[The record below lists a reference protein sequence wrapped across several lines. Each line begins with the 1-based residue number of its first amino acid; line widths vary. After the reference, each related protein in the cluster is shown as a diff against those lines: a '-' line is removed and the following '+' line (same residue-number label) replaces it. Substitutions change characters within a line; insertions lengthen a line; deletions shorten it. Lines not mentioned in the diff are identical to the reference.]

1 MLTTFCTYG
10 VLVRSLTPHECPANL
25 GDLHVRVDTVTMKFS
40 DGKGFIFQDDLCSLG
55 LLASVSSTTNVSY
68 GLLEVSAQPSL
79 RYRPG
84 HVIRQNLNVISIV

>member
-10 VLVRSLTPHECPANL
+10 VIVRALLTPHESPENL

-40 DGKGFIFQDDLCSLG
+40 DGMGFIFQDDLCLLG
-55 LLASVSSTTNVSY
+55 LLASVSSTTNISH

-79 RYRPG
+79 RYRP
-84 HVIRQNLNVISIV
+84 VT

>member
-10 VLVRSLTPHECPANL
+10 VIVRALLTPHESPENL

-40 DGKGFIFQDDLCSLG
+40 DGKGFIFQDDLCFLELLPG
-55 LLASVSSTTNVSY
+55 LSSTTNFSY

-79 RYRPG
+79 RYHP
-84 HVIRQNLNVISIV
+84 VT